1 MKYIRRLA
9 IVLLG
14 LAYTLTAHAEATWSA
29 ENYDLYGGDFNGDGN
44 TDILFI
50 AKDPSKPSGI
60 ALSDGTAPTNL
71 WQTWASNF
79 LGIPWSG
86 NAYNVVVADF
96 DGDGRSDIFL
106 QRATPGDHYLLL
118 TDTAARIVGISQ
130 AIPNGAMGLGWSGDQ
145 HRAIAGDFNAD
156 GRADLFLQSA
166 TASGLNAIVLADPS
180 GLFTAATPMQTWMD
194 GYLGFKWSTSSA
206 LVSAGD
212 FNGDGRSD
220 LLLEAYPTYVSS
232 GSKGQVAQYA
242 PNSNGVM
249 FAAPG
254 PDIFALAGVQ
264 AWSRTAYGV
273 DWSPLSTTPIV
284 ADFNGDARSDVLLQ
298 ANTSP
303 GTSYL
308 LYGNASGPVFGNG
321 VALDAGVNIA
331 ADTARLIPGYFAGRR
346 KLQLFLQALRPTGT
360 SYIGT
365 MDGASMTV
373 EAAPATVGS
382 FAVQAD
388 DRFGAM
394 AAGPAAPV
402 APTIVGRTVGDFAVS
417 QTGSASY
424 SIPIA
429 VPPGVAGIQPSLTIV
444 YQSGGD
450 DGLLGV
456 GWNLAGLSQIG
467 RCKRTT
473 AQDGINGAVT
483 MTAADFFCL
492 DGNRLRMT
500 SGSTYGGANT
510 TYQTELEQFSKV
522 TSYGVA
528 GTGPSYFI
536 VQGKNGLTYEYGR
549 TTDSRIESTATGY
562 TTTARVWLL
571 NKVTDRDGNSMT
583 FTYLE
588 DGANGNGSYHPSLV
602 DYTSNS
608 TAGLTAVYRV
618 KFFWDTRPASDN
630 PTQYVAGGKVI
641 ETYRLNHVETQY
653 NDPAVG
659 SYRLVRSYNL
669 SYGTSA
675 VSPRSRVTAIQEC
688 DRYGWCLPATTVG
701 WQDGAAG
708 LSNTSTAIG
717 IPWFSAPVRAD
728 FDGDGR
734 DDLLYYQTAGGSGSY
749 VVKFAMASGD
759 YGTAVDAGLTSAPL
773 LVGSLLGNG
782 LAGIMANQGGVWW
795 YYSYNGAT
803 FSGISTGV
811 TVDAASNS
819 ALADTNGD
827 GLLDLVTL
835 RTDKWIYIRLNNGG
849 GVVPL
854 FSATA
859 SQAYNFGVSPAD
871 GKAGVFSNPAP
882 NFSRH
887 GALDF
892 DGDGRQDIVAWKTIV
907 ILQEGVPEEF
917 VSYELLL
924 SNDTVITKT
933 ASYTLGEAIRG
944 FANMNSD
951 PCTDLVF
958 GSYVLFSKCSD
969 TKSTTVTFGTNHQPL
984 AAMDW
989 NGDGL
994 TDIVVDN
1001 GSNLGVYKSLGGS
1014 FSALATTSV
1023 PRDYYDIVCDQ
1034 DGDGLDDLVS
1044 AQYGGSPITY
1054 RLHNGAGVLPDLAT
1068 SITDGFGNSI
1078 GLTYAPL
1085 TDSSFYT
1092 KGTTAIYPERDVTL
1106 PAYAVKQVNASN
1118 GLGGTY
1124 TVSQTY
1130 AGARFNV
1137 RGRGFEG
1144 FATRSETDSRSGIVT
1159 TTTFNQLFPFTGTA
1173 ASTTVR
1179 QPSGKVISEGTS
1191 HFTDLVTGSAQYND
1205 RHFPYAD
1212 STTQAAYEVNASDAT
1227 VDGLGVAQV
1236 SNSVTVDSYGTTQS
1250 VTESTYDLTSG
1261 SAVLART
1268 VATTAALVSDT
1279 TNWCLG
1285 FVTQQQVTNT
1295 VPGQAAQTRT
1305 VQFVKDAAAPT
1316 KCRPSSKIVEPSS
1329 AWTVTTNYAYDSF
1342 GHINSETVS
1351 ASGITNRVTT
1361 TSYGTK
1367 GVFPT
1372 SVTNAESETTTSTFD
1387 YALGAP
1393 LSRTDPNGI
1402 TVSWGYDSFGR
1413 KISEN
1418 RPDGTYTSWSLY
1430 NCDGTNAYCGDNLL
1444 RYQVQEYQYTAGGA
1458 LLRSAV
1464 QMFDSLA
1471 RAKYAQAPT
1480 VSGTV
1485 SNVATS
1491 YDALGRAV
1499 SRSRPYVS
1507 GGAMYNTTTSFDLI
1521 GRPLSES
1528 RQVSETDS
1536 STQTVSYRYKRSW
1549 QEFTDAAGRVT
1560 RKQVN
1565 ALGQTVQVTDAMN
1578 GITQYQYDPFGNPSK
1593 VIDPLGN
1600 QIVTSYNVR
1609 GFKTS
1614 MSDPDMGSWTY
1625 DYYPTGELKTQ
1636 TDAKGV
1642 TDTFT
1647 YDRVARPKTRVEPE
1661 GTTAWTYGT
1670 SSTSHNKGRLVS
1682 VTSPGGYAEA
1692 YTFDSLG
1699 RPQDVTT
1706 TIDGTGYVV
1715 TSAYDSLS
1723 GLLDSVT
1730 YPTSTNAVTNSRFKA
1745 QYVYAYG
1752 QLQSVR
1758 DAYTPST
1765 VYWKANSTDAAGH
1778 VIDEQLGNGLH
1789 TYSAYDAVDGLLRSK
1804 LTGAAGLVQNL
1815 SYNWDKVGNLTHRE
1829 DQNQSLAED
1838 FTMDSL
1844 NRLTDSQLTV
1854 GSTQTTNLHMVYDAT
1869 GNISSKS
1876 DVGSYL
1882 YPASGSGSVRPHAVS
1897 SAGGQS
1903 YAYDAN
1909 GNMTSGAG
1917 KTMTWF
1923 SYNLPN
1929 LITKGTSSSQFF
1941 YGAGRGR
1948 YKQIAIAGAGGSL
1961 PAGTETTRYVGGL
1974 FEKVTKP
1981 SGVVEYKH
1989 YISAGGDPV
1998 AIRTLRSNSTNDTRY
2013 LHKDHLGSVDTIT
2026 DEFGAVVLRLSFDAF
2041 GKRRGSAWSGSPS
2054 SGDWTSIAAT
2064 THRGFTFHEQLDTVG
2079 LVHMNGRVYDPVL
2092 GRFISADP
2100 TIQAPFM
2107 SQSLNRYS
2115 YVMNNPLSMI
2125 DPSGFNW
2132 LSSAWKSIK
2141 NFVSKYWRMIAAV
2154 VIAVVAPYLLPLVG
2168 ITGLPAAVI
2177 TGMLAGG
2184 VATGTWKGALIG
2196 GFTGALFYA
2205 AGSLSQYQGWDSGSL
2220 EHAFTHAVAGCA
2232 SASVGGGSCGRGALS
2247 ASFADFAGARIPTNG
2262 QNDFV
2267 RAIQRGTLGG
2277 VSSTLAGGKFGEGFA
2292 QGVAGQQLNDATHD
2306 FFVKLEVAKVL
2317 ELGARQNG
2325 ESWTAFEVD
2334 KAFAINLSESSATI
2348 EQFGQTWKVDTSG
2361 FASAGGKFRFFE
2373 ARIVGG
2379 ALSATATG
2387 DGALALSG
2395 SISYQPRF
2403 FGVTFGGSVTV
2414 PVMDLFFRT
2423 NGLLYHAADNLRYGL
2438 GRAEEASGVND

>member
-1 MKYIRRLA
+1 VKHISRLVIA
-9 IVLLG
+9 LLG
-14 LAYTLTAHAEATWSA
+14 LAYTMTAHAEATWNA
-29 ENYDLYGGDFNGDGN
+29 QDYDLYGGDFNGDGN

-60 ALSDGTAPTNL
+60 ALSDGTAPTII

-106 QRATPGDHYLLL
+106 QRAIPGDHYLLL
-118 TDTAARIVGISQ
+118 TDTSARIVGISQ
-130 AIPNGAMGLGWSGDQ
+130 AIPNGAMGLDWSADQ
-145 HRAIAGDFNAD
+145 HRVVAGDFNSD
-156 GRADLFLQSA
+156 GKADLFLQSA
-166 TASGLNAIVLADPS
+166 TADGLNAIVLADS
-180 GLFTAATPMQTWMD
+180 NGQFTATTPAQTWTD
-194 GYLGFKWSTSSA
+194 GYLGFKWSTKGA

-220 LLLEAYPTYVSS
+220 LLLQAYPAYVTS
-232 GSKGQVAQYA
+232 GGKGPVAQYS
-242 PNSNGVM
+242 PNSNGVV
-249 FAAPG
+249 FAAPSTN
-254 PDIFALAGVQ
+254 IFALAGVQ

-273 DWSPLSTTPIV
+273 DWSPLSTTPVV

-298 ANTSP
+298 PNTSP

-308 LYGNASGPVFGNG
+308 LYGNATGSVFGNG
-321 VALDAGVNIA
+321 VALDSGINAA
-331 ADTARLIPGYFAGRR
+331 ADTVRLIPGYFAGRR
-346 KLQLFLQALRPTGT
+346 KVQLYVQALRPMGA

-365 MDGASMTV
+365 VDGASMTA
-373 EAAPATVGS
+373 EPAPAAVGGL
-382 FAVQAD
+382 AVQSDGPGA
-388 DRFGAM
+388 AM
-394 AAGPAAPV
+394 AATLSAPV
-402 APTIVGRTVGDFAVS
+402 TPTAVGRTVGDFAVS
-417 QTGSASY
+417 RTGSATY

-429 VPPGVAGIQPSLTIV
+429 VPPGVAAIQPSLAIV

-456 GWNLAGLSQIG
+456 GWNLSGLSQIG
-467 RCKRTT
+467 RCKRTV

-500 SGSTYGGANT
+500 SGTTYGAANT

-536 VQGKNGLTYEYGR
+536 LQGKNGLTYEYGR
-549 TTDSRIESTATGY
+549 TTDSRIESTASGY

-571 NKVTDRDGNSMT
+571 NKVTDRDGNAMT

-588 DGANGNGSYHPSLV
+588 DGAAGNGSYRPSQV

-641 ETYRLNHVETQY
+641 ETYRLNHVEAQY
-653 NDPAVG
+653 NDPSVG
-659 SYRLVRSYNL
+659 NYRLVRSYNL
-669 SYGTSA
+669 TYGTSA
-675 VSPRSRVTAIQEC
+675 VSPRSRITAIQEC
-688 DRYGWCLPATTVG
+688 DRNGACLPATTIG
-701 WQDGAAG
+701 WQDGVAG

-717 IPWFSAPVRAD
+717 IPVLSAPMRAD

-734 DDLLYYQTAGGSGSY
+734 DDVLYYQPAGGSGSY
-749 VVKFAMASGD
+749 VVKFATASGG
-759 YGTAVDAGLTSAPL
+759 YGTAVDTGLTSTPL
-773 LVGSLLGNG
+773 LIGNLLGNG
-782 LAGIMANQGGVWW
+782 PAGIMVDQGGVWW
-795 YYSYNGAT
+795 YYSYNGAS
-803 FSGISTGV
+803 FSAASTGV
-811 TVDAASNS
+811 AVDPSSNS

-835 RTDKWIYIRLNNGG
+835 RTDGWVYVRLNNGG
-849 GVVPL
+849 GIAPS

-871 GKAGVFSNPAP
+871 GRAGVWSNPRP
-882 NFSRH
+882 SFSRA

-892 DGDGRQDIVAWKTIV
+892 DGDGRQDIVAWKTV
-907 ILQEGVPEEF
+907 TILVEGFPEDRDRY
-917 VSYELLL
+917 SLLL
-924 SNDTVITKT
+924 SNDTVFTKT
-933 ASYTLGEAIRG
+933 ATYPDGDAIFG
-944 FANMNSD
+944 FANVNGD

-958 GSYVLFSKCSD
+958 LTYVLTSKCSD
-969 TKSTTVTFGTNHQPL
+969 TLSTTVTFGTNHAPL

-1001 GSNLGVYKSLGGS
+1001 GSTLGVYKSQGGS
-1014 FSALATTSV
+1014 FSTLMTTSV
-1023 PRDYYDIVCDQ
+1023 QRDYYDIVCDQ

-1044 AQYGGSPITY
+1044 AQYGGSPYTY
-1054 RLHNGAGVLPDLAT
+1054 RLHNGVALLPDLVT

-1078 GLTYAPL
+1078 GLSYAPL

-1092 KGTTAIYPERDVTL
+1092 KGTTAIYPERDVML
-1106 PAYAVKQVNASN
+1106 PAYAVKQVTSSN
-1118 GLGGTY
+1118 GLAGTY

-1137 RGRGFEG
+1137 GGRGFEG
-1144 FATRSETDSRSGIVT
+1144 FATRSETDSRSGIT
-1159 TTTFNQLFPFTGTA
+1159 STTTFNQLFPFTGTP

-1179 QPSGKVISEGTS
+1179 QPNGKSISQSTS
-1191 HFTDLVTGSAQYND
+1191 HYTDLVTGSTQYND

-1212 STTQAAYEVNASDAT
+1212 STTQTAYEVNASDAS
-1227 VDGLGVAQV
+1227 VDGLGVSQLSTSA
-1236 SNSVTVDSYGTTQS
+1236 TVDSYGTTQS
-1250 VTESTYDLTSG
+1250 VTESTYDMTSG

-1268 VATTAALVSDT
+1268 VATTATLNNDT

-1295 VPGQAAQTRT
+1295 VPGQTAQTRT
-1305 VQFVKDAAAPT
+1305 VQFVKDPAAPA
-1316 KCRPSSKIVEPSS
+1316 KCRPSQKIVEPSS
-1329 AWTVTTNYAYDSF
+1329 AWTVTTAYAYDTF
-1342 GHINSETVS
+1342 GHINTETVS
-1351 ASGITNRVTT
+1351 ATGITNRVTS

-1367 GVFPT
+1367 GVFPI

-1393 LSRTDPNGI
+1393 LSKTDPNGI
-1402 TVSWGYDSFGR
+1402 AVSWTYDGFGR
-1413 KISEN
+1413 KTGEN
-1418 RPDGTYTSWSLY
+1418 RADGTYTTWTLY
-1430 NCDGTNAYCGDNLL
+1430 SCDGTNAYCGDNLL
-1444 RYQVQEYQYTAGGA
+1444 RYQVQEQQYTAGGGQ
-1458 LLRSAV
+1458 LRLAV

-1536 STQTVSYRYKRSW
+1536 TTQTVSYSYKGSL
-1549 QEFTDAAGRVT
+1549 QTFTDAAGRLT
-1560 RKQVN
+1560 QKQVN
-1565 ALGQTVQVTDAMN
+1565 ALGQTVQVTDPMT

-1600 QIVTSYNVR
+1600 QIVTNYNVR
-1609 GFKTS
+1609 GFKMS

-1625 DYYPTGELKTQ
+1625 DYFPTGELKTQ
-1636 TDAKGV
+1636 TDAKGQV
-1642 TDTFT
+1642 GNYT
-1647 YDRVARPKTRVEPE
+1647 YDRVARPKTRIEPE
-1661 GTTAWTYGT
+1661 GTTTWTYGA
-1670 SSTSHNKGRLVS
+1670 SAASHNVGRLVS

-1692 YTFDSLG
+1692 YTFDGFG
-1699 RPQDVTT
+1699 RPSNVTT

-1715 TSAYDSLS
+1715 TSAYDSLT

-1745 QYVYAYG
+1745 QYLYAYG
-1752 QLQSVR
+1752 QLQTVR

-1765 VYWKANSTDAAGH
+1765 VYWQANSTDAAGH

-1789 TYSAYDAVDGLLRSK
+1789 SYSAFDAVDGLLRSRV
-1804 LTGAAGLVQNL
+1804 TGAAGLVQNL
-1815 SYNWDKVGNLTHRE
+1815 AYNWDKVGNLTHRE
-1829 DQNQSLAED
+1829 DLNQNLAED
-1838 FTMDSL
+1838 FTMDNL
-1844 NRLTDSQLTV
+1844 NRLTDSRLTV
-1854 GSTQTTNLHMVYDAT
+1854 GSTQTTNLHLVYDAT
-1869 GNISSKS
+1869 GNITSKS
-1876 DVGSYL
+1876 DVGTYL
-1882 YPASGSGSVRPHAVS
+1882 YPTSGVGSIRPHAVS

-1903 YAYDAN
+1903 YSYDGN
-1909 GNMTSGAG
+1909 GNMTGGAG

-1961 PAGTETTRYVGGL
+1961 PAGTETTLYVGGL

-1998 AIRTLRSNSTNDTRY
+1998 AMRTLRTNSINDTRY

-2054 SGDWTSIAAT
+2054 SGDWTQIAST
-2064 THRGFTFHEQLDTVG
+2064 THRGFTYHEQLDTVD
-2079 LVHMNGRVYDPVL
+2079 LVHMNGRVYDPTL

-2100 TIQAPFM
+2100 TVQAPFM

-2115 YVMNNPLSMI
+2115 YVLNNPLSMI

-2132 LSSAWKSIK
+2132 LSSAWHSIK
-2141 NFVSKYWRMIAAV
+2141 HFFSKYWKVIAAIV
-2154 VIAVVAPYLLPLVG
+2154 VSVVTFGTLAPLASAWLATACLVEGTITVGGAMVAGAVAG
-2168 ITGLPAAVI
+2168 A
-2177 TGMLAGG
+2177 LAGG
-2184 VATGTWKGALIG
+2184 IMGGWKGALVG
-2196 GFTGALFYA
+2196 AVSGALFGASNVAWGQVGNSFGRAVGQA
-2205 AGSLSQYQGWDSGSL
+2205 ATSG
-2220 EHAFTHAVAGCA
+2220 T
-2232 SASVGGGSCGRGALS
+2232 
-2247 ASFADFAGARIPTNG
+2247 I
-2262 QNDFV
+2262 
-2267 RAIQRGTLGG
+2267 GG
-2277 VSSTLAGGKFGEGFA
+2277 VSSEALGGSFRVGFWTGFA
-2292 QGVAGQQLNDATHD
+2292 ASAAYNIYKAVADNYDPTWKPGDE
-2306 FFVKLEVAKVL
+2306 VVAKDPDGSQATPETQNIGLSRPPTAPPLTVWQKWIPWYEGNYWFRAL
-2317 ELGARQNG
+2317 NCIPGAN
-2325 ESWTAFEVD
+2325 SFATFHDWLSHYFKPTWLFVVADVPSM
-2334 KAFAINLSESSATI
+2334 APALAINY
-2348 EQFGQTWKVDTSG
+2348 
-2361 FASAGGKFRFFE
+2361 AGLMNGPQLLP
-2373 ARIVGG
+2373 V
-2379 ALSATATG
+2379 
-2387 DGALALSG
+2387 LA
-2395 SISYQPRF
+2395 
-2403 FGVTFGGSVTV
+2403 
-2414 PVMDLFFRT
+2414 D
-2423 NGLLYHAADNLRYGL
+2423 
-2438 GRAEEASGVND
+2438 EASH